1 MAKLGRKSE
10 VDPAVAQRKRWL
22 TEAEG
27 YLELDMPT
35 RAVSSLDRLGDRA
48 GWESHAHYLHGEAL
62 RNLDRFEEA
71 ILSFEKAQ
79 RDLPELLELYVS
91 LAWCHKRTGRLDLA
105 IETLEE
111 ALEVD
116 ATEPLLYYNLACYW
130 SLAGHKARVLR
141 FLGKAFYLDG
151 SYRDMVDEES
161 DFDPMRGDPD
171 FIELTSVIV

>member
-10 VDPAVAQRKRWL
+10 VDPALVQRKRWL
-22 TEAEG
+22 TAAEG
-27 YLELDMPT
+27 YLELDLP
-35 RAVSSLDRLGDRA
+35 AQAIGSLTRLGDRA

-62 RNLDRFEEA
+62 RSLERYEEA
-71 ILSFEKAQ
+71 IHSFQKAQ
-79 RDLPELLELYVS
+79 RDMPELIELYVS

-116 ATEPLLYYNLACYW
+116 ATEALLYYNLACYW
-130 SLAGHKARVLR
+130 CLAGHKARVLR

-151 SYRDMVDEES
+151 SYRDLVEDES
-161 DFDPMRGDPD
+161 DFDPMRSDPD